1 MIAGKL
7 NKLITV
13 QKLNI
18 FKNKFGEVETEE
30 GEEWIDKLK
39 NIRSQVTYQN
49 GNRVDENNELFFAY
63 QVTFTVRIYH
73 KIDELDRVVYNDKNY
88 RILSIEEND
97 ELQLKNLRCEL
108 INE

>member
-1 MIAGKL
+1 MQAGLLKDDI
-7 NKLITV
+7 ITI

-18 FKNKFGEVETEE
+18 IKNKFGEVE
-30 GEEWIDKLK
+30 GEEWIDKLP

-73 KIDELDRVVYNDKNY
+73 KIDELDRIVWNNKNY
-88 RILSIEEND
+88 RILSIEPD
-97 ELQLKNLRCEL
+97 KKIQRQIIRCEL